1 MGERYFIQS
10 IRGYTKLLKWSDFK
24 CEVCNE
30 VLNSFIC
37 NIKPFANL
45 VVLKLKKL
53 EFQEVTFIE
62 QLKNKET
69 QEKAF
74 RDLISL
80 YKERLYWHV
89 RKIVI
94 IHDDADDVLQN
105 TFVKVFKNIGNFKG
119 NSKLFSWMYRIATN
133 EAITHLNR
141 KSNLNKIDN
150 LELQNQLVENLY
162 ADEYF
167 DGDEIQL
174 KLQMALA
181 TLPQKQ
187 RIIFNMKY
195 FDNMKYTEMSDI
207 LETSVGGLKASYHH
221 ARKKIEKFIL
231 NETK

>member
-1 MGERYFIQS
+1 M
-10 IRGYTKLLKWSDFK
+10 
-24 CEVCNE
+24 NE
-30 VLNSFIC
+30 LG
-37 NIKPFANL
+37 
-45 VVLKLKKL
+45 
-53 EFQEVTFIE
+53 FIE
-62 QLKNKET
+62 QLKTKET

-74 RDLISL
+74 RELISL
-80 YKERLYWHV
+80 YKERLYWHI

-105 TFVKVFKNIGNFKG
+105 TFVKVFRNIDKFKG

-133 EAITHLNR
+133 EAI
-141 KSNLNKIDN
+141 SFLNKRSKLNKVDNID
-150 LELQNQLVENLY
+150 LQNQMVENLI

-167 DGDEIQL
+167 DGNEIQL

-195 FDNMKYTEMSDI
+195 FDNMKYKDISDI
-207 LETSVGGLKASYHH
+207 LDTTVGGLKASYHH
-221 ARKKIEKFIL
+221 ARKKIEQYIL